1 MAAKLK
7 KDEVI
12 GKMNSKGVKVCHCK
26 DKRDV
31 YILSTCLEHDAK
43 LAPTGKKKQ
52 KEKN

>member
-12 GKMNSKGVKVCHCK
+12 GKMNSKGVKVCHWK

-43 LAPTGKKKQ
+43 LAPTGKKNR